1 MKKNIIYFTLS
12 FMLIFS
18 FFEILSRAI
27 YPELSKN
34 QIHKY
39 VDEFNTISKRYLYIF
54 VFVSVGLFFI

>member
-18 FFEILSRAI
+18 FLEILSRAI

-39 VDEFNTISKRYLYIF
+39 VDEFRTISKVKNTWIKNWNMMIF
-54 VFVSVGLFFI
+54 M